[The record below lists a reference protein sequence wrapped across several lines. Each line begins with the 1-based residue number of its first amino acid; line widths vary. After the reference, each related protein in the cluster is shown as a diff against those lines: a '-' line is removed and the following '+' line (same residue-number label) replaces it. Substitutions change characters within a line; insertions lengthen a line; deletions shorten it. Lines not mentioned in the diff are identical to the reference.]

1 MELKNQTHNLEN
13 INEQFYLCMY
23 PIIMSQMEYNWTVSS
38 LPYLSTQLYYVP
50 EGWLVRRGSHD
61 HWNHLA
67 HIRAASINYQRRWH
81 CMSCLQLSCLLSV
94 SHRDHMLRNKPN
106 SPAGDSWSVGWSVGW
121 LVGWGCVAR

>member
-38 LPYLSTQLYYVP
+38 LPYLSAQLYYVP

-67 HIRAASINYQRRWH
+67 HISQGNEY
-81 CMSCLQLSCLLSV
+81 QLSTQMSLLYVRFATYLSV
-94 SHRDHMLRNKPN
+94 VSITP
-106 SPAGDSWSVGWSVGW
+106 
-121 LVGWGCVAR
+121 